1 MDIIFLLLL
10 VFFFVLLYVLPS
22 IIIIGVFILTFNWIY
37 VKVKHI
43 GDPNDIEDYN
53 STCYICGDNEEWC
66 KHAP

>member
-22 IIIIGVFILTFNWIY
+22 LIIIGVFILTFNWIY
-37 VKVKHI
+37 VKVKNI